1 MSLSVT
7 ILGSSSAIPTS
18 KRNLTAHL
26 VNHDERFFLIDCGEG
41 TQIQLQ
47 RFRAKYLRINHIFIS
62 HLHGDHIF
70 GLFGLL
76 SSLSMMGRK
85 NKLHIYSPGK
95 LKELLQLHFS
105 FMGETLNYE
114 IEYYEVDAKMPQ
126 VIYDDKKLTV
136 TTIPLRHRVPC
147 VGYCFREHP
156 KLLNIRKECIER
168 YQLGVKDIVDIKQGA
183 DFVLESGTIVPNKE
197 LTTEPVHAKSYAF
210 CSDTKA
216 LQRIV
221 PYIANVDLLYHE
233 TTFLNEDAKLAK
245 ATYHTTT
252 GQAAQL
258 ALEANVGRLVIGHLS
273 SRYKDDNRF
282 IKEVRDIFPNAIMAE
297 DGLRIEI

>member
-1 MSLSVT
+1 MSFSVT

-47 RFRAKYLRINHIFIS
+47 RFRTKYLRINHIFIS

-70 GLFGLL
+70 GLFGLI

-85 NKLHIYSPGK
+85 NTLHIYSPGK
-95 LKELLQLHFS
+95 IKDLLHLHFA

-114 IEYYEVDAKMPQ
+114 IEFHELDAKVSQ
-126 VIYDDKKLTV
+126 EIYDDGKLIV

-147 VGYCFREHP
+147 VGYCFREHKKP
-156 KLLNIRKECIER
+156 LNIRKECIER
-168 YQLGVKDIVDIKQGA
+168 YQLGIKDIVDIKQGA
-183 DFVLESGTIVPNKE
+183 DFVLENGKVIPNKD
-197 LTTEPVHAKSYAF
+197 LTTEPVPPKSYAF

-233 TTFLNEDAKLAK
+233 STFLNEDAKLAK

-258 ALEANVGRLVIGHLS
+258 ALEANVKKLVIGHLS
-273 SRYKDDNRF
+273 SRYKDESRF
-282 IKEVRDIFPNAIMAE
+282 IKEVRDVFPNAVMAE
-297 DGLRIEI
+297 DGMVIEV